1 MKYLHLYL
9 MGAMLVLF
17 SSCEK
22 KDFNVNTDKK
32 EEVTVV
38 YGLLNPDVRQQY
50 IKIYKGFLTEGN
62 VYDAVKDPGYYSYA
76 DSIDV
81 YVEEY
86 NGQKLIRSIA
96 FDTTTSVPKD
106 SGLFAYP
113 GQILY
118 TAQIK
123 LNKNYRYVLNVK
135 NRYSQKIITAETD
148 IVGDVFVTY
157 PPLNASKE
165 ISFPETDLHVKYKN
179 RDGNHPAC
187 YEAYYLYYYTEVM
200 KDGSSVQQPPII
212 WYVGKDFYS
221 NPKMSIPYKGE
232 IFYRKIAEKIN
243 LTDSRNVKSRHT
255 DSIVLYLYKGGDDLY
270 KYISASTVGTG
281 LNQERMRY
289 TNIHS
294 YATAADRA
302 ENREDKLSMGIF
314 SSKGIMRVTF
324 RDLAI
329 VSRDSL
335 FQGRFT
341 KRLKFTDVY

>member
-1 MKYLHLYL
+1 MKILNVFFT
-9 MGAMLVLF
+9 AVMLCLLLA
-17 SSCEK
+17 CEK
-22 KDFNVNTDKK
+22 KDFSVNSDKK
-32 EEVTVV
+32 EEVTIV

-62 VYDAVKDPGYYSYA
+62 VYEAVKDPSNYSYA

-81 YVEEY
+81 AIEEY
-86 NGQKLIRSIA
+86 NGQKLLRCIA
-96 FDTTTSVPKD
+96 FDTTTSLPKD

-113 GQILY
+113 GQIVY

-123 LNKNYRYVLNVK
+123 LNKNYRYVLNIK

-157 PPLNASKE
+157 PPLNMSKE
-165 ISFPETDLHVKYKN
+165 ISFPENDLRLKYKQREGVN
-179 RDGNHPAC
+179 PSC
-187 YEAYYLYYYTEVM
+187 YEAYYFYYYTEVM
-200 KDGSSVQQPPII
+200 ADGSSIQQEPVV
-212 WYVGKDFYS
+212 WYIGKDFS
-221 NPKMSIPYKGE
+221 ATPRMTIPYKGE
-232 IFYRKIAEKIN
+232 TFYQKIAEKIA
-243 LTDSRNVKSRHT
+243 LTDSKDVKSRHT
-255 DSIVLYLYKGGDDLY
+255 DSIVLYLYKGGENLY

-281 LNQERMRY
+281 LNQERLRY

-294 YATAADRA
+294 YATPADRA
-302 ENREDKLSMGIF
+302 ANREDHLATGIF

-335 FQGRFT
+335 FKGRFT
-341 KRLKFTDVY
+341 GHLKFTDVY